1 MHIHYRDTALEL
13 LMDAMPAVKQLVES
27 IHTHDKNLADQ
38 VRRAASSV
46 VLNLAEADGSEG
58 GNRRARIRTAYG
70 SLFET
75 RKGLKLAAAWGYVG
89 REEVDAVETML
100 DRVGAMTWRRL
111 HPRR

>member
-1 MHIHYRDTALEL
+1 MHSTYRTTALEL
-13 LMDAMPAVKQLVES
+13 LMDVMPAVKQLVES

-58 GNRRARIRTAYG
+58 GNRRARVRTAYG

-75 RKGLKLAAAWGYVG
+75 RKGLKLAAAWGYVA
-89 REEVDAVETML
+89 RSEVDALETLL

-111 HPRR
+111 HPR